1 MGQTGHNHPMSQSL
15 MQTDPQIGAGIL
27 LRRFFAMVIDFFII
41 GVLFWVAAFL
51 IGIFGIFTLGVGWL
65 AFHVLPA
72 LPFAYYT
79 LLIGG
84 SGATPGQRALSLAV
98 RQDPSLAPPNMAQAL
113 VWSLLLYLSF
123 IFACIPF
130 LLALLNPR
138 HRAAHDMLSGLI
150 ILRA

>member
-1 MGQTGHNHPMSQSL
+1 MSQSL
-15 MQTDPQIGAGIL
+15 MQTDPQTSAGIL
-27 LRRFFAMVIDFFII
+27 LRRFCAMMLDFFII

-51 IGIFGIFTLGVGWL
+51 IGIFGILTLGVGWL

-84 SGATPGQRALSLAV
+84 SGATPGQRALGLTV
-98 RQDPSLAPPNMAQAL
+98 RQEPSLAPPNMAQAL
-113 VWSLLLYLSF
+113 VWSLLLYVSF

-130 LLALLNPR
+130 LAALLNPR
-138 HRAAHDMLSGLI
+138 HRAAHDMLSGLV
-150 ILRA
+150 ILRG